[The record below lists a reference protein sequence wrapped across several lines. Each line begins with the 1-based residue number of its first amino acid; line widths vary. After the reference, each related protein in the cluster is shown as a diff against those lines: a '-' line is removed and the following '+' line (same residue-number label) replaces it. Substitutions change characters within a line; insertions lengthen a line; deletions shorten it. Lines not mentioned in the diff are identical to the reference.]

1 MIPSSLPP
9 HTAAPADP
17 TSPSQPSPLKRLVWK
32 PLTWILASVLVVGQ
46 WFALP
51 AAWAT
56 SLYQLPA
63 APTEATWVLDE
74 PEVLSRLTAIKLRD
88 ELKSI
93 AKDTGTEVRMVIISR
108 VEYGQTIQGF
118 MDELLETWYP
128 TPEQQANKVIVGI
141 DILSNSTAIAVGE
154 GSNPSLDSETVA
166 SIAST
171 TLAYP
176 AQDGGRY
183 NQALYATQER
193 LSAIL
198 SGQGDPGEPQVASE
212 VLNNVN
218 RTYATAEETEGS
230 NATTIVIVVLVIA
243 TVVPMVT
250 YFAYALR

>member
-1 MIPSSLPP
+1 
-9 HTAAPADP
+9 
-17 TSPSQPSPLKRLVWK
+17 
-32 PLTWILASVLVVGQ
+32 VLGQ
-46 WFALP
+46 WFVLP

-74 PEVLSRLTAIKLRD
+74 PEVLSRLTAIQLRD
-88 ELKSI
+88 DLKAI
-93 AKDTGTEVRMVIISR
+93 AQDTGTEVRMVIIAR
-108 VEYGQTIQGF
+108 VEYGQTIQEF
-118 MDELLETWYP
+118 MDDLLQTWYP
-128 TPEQQANKVIVGI
+128 TPAQQVNKVLVGL
-141 DILSNSTAIAVGE
+141 DVLSNSTAIAVGA
-154 GSNPSLDSETVA
+154 GSNPRLDPDTIA
-166 SIAST
+166 SIANT

-176 AQDGGRY
+176 ARDGGRY
-183 NQALYATQER
+183 NQALYDTKQR
-193 LSAIL
+193 LGAIL
-198 SGQGDPGEPQVASE
+198 AGQPDPGEPQVAEE